1 MINKLK
7 DETDV
12 TQVSHAVRFTIAF
25 TCSFAILPQ
34 GFVHDQMW
42 AYSMCKDIYKLQ
54 HKYLSTSS

>member
-1 MINKLK
+1 MCLTQLVNLVMINKLK

-34 GFVHDQMW
+34 GFVHGQMW
-42 AYSMCKDIYKLQ
+42 AYV
-54 HKYLSTSS
+54 